1 MRVPRVMYPCSRMSP
16 PNILIISNLDR
27 HNWMRIPFVR
37 AKTLFLMDDYD
48 MHNEKN
54 WPHFEDGAVLEVSCK
69 FELECGG
76 N

>member
-1 MRVPRVMYPCSRMSP
+1 
-16 PNILIISNLDR
+16 
-27 HNWMRIPFVR
+27 MRIPFVR